1 MTLTENP
8 PTPRGLRAA
17 RVSRRQSRAV
27 VLRTVALVSLV
38 AVAFHYSLRA
48 VLRTLGADS
57 PLAYLGLVP
66 VVALVFAIALARP
79 RPDELDVHD
88 RYLDLIVGLPALF
101 VPIVA
106 MVVLPTRMSTFFWL
120 WRIDLLLL
128 PLFVVGAVALLF
140 GSRTLLRVKPA
151 IAFLLLAWP
160 VPFRLVIARWLE
172 PFAELSSAAVGLV
185 VKLIPVA
192 TQSPNQP
199 ERFSI
204 AGPAG
209 SFDLIV
215 ASQCSGANSLIG
227 FLLLAAP
234 TVWMASGS
242 RRRKWAW
249 LIAGAT
255 LIWALNVV
263 RILAIFAVG
272 KFWGEGFAV
281 DAFHP
286 YVGLLTFG
294 AGTAL
299 MVWLLPRFGLY
310 FGGGSRPHL
319 APWLVRAVPRWR
331 AALVTVG
338 VAAVVMGLLNAGLVA
353 VNPVASALGAAR
365 LVPFE
370 TAAARVEAMSARR
383 VDHFDWATRY
393 FGENSDWT
401 RYQISGISDARLGSE
416 IPVTADVVTT
426 DDASTFDDFGV
437 DACYQFHGYAVEN
450 RREVELGNG
459 QFATVMSWQ
468 DPRSPIRW
476 TSLYWYWPVNLRG
489 ETRYQRVVLMID
501 STAPG
506 RVWAPPLRDTVLA
519 QLGLKVTETL
529 DAGARRQRAT
539 EVSARDEELR
549 RFLVALGR
557 ELVAKSSPE
566 PTS

>member
-1 MTLTENP
+1 MTVLEDTGDP
-8 PTPRGLRAA
+8 LGLRTATI
-17 RVSRRQSRAV
+17 SRRQSRGAVFRTIAV
-27 VLRTVALVSLV
+27 VVLVL
-38 AVAFHYSLRA
+38 AAFHYSLRS
-48 VLRTLGADS
+48 VVRSLGADS

-66 VVALVFAIALARP
+66 LVALIFAIALARP
-79 RPDELDVHD
+79 RRDELDVHD
-88 RYLDLIVGLPALF
+88 RYLDLIVGIPALF

-128 PLFVVGAVALLF
+128 PMFVVGAVALLF

-185 VKLIPVA
+185 VKVIPVA
-192 TQSPNQP
+192 AQSPTQP

-204 AGPAG
+204 TGPEG

-227 FLLLAAP
+227 FLLLATP

-242 RRRKWAW
+242 RQRKWVW
-249 LIAGAT
+249 LAAGAV

-263 RILAIFAVG
+263 RILAIFTVG
-272 KFWGEGFAV
+272 KFWGEEFAV

-286 YVGLLTFG
+286 YVGLVTFG
-294 AGTAL
+294 VGTAL

-310 FGGGSRPHL
+310 FGGGSRVPLGPSL
-319 APWLVRAVPRWR
+319 ARAVPRWR

-353 VNPVASALGAAR
+353 VNPVASALGTAR

-393 FGENSDWT
+393 FGERSDWT
-401 RYQISGISDARLGSE
+401 RYEISGISDARLGSE

-437 DACYQFHGYAVEN
+437 DACYQFHGFAVEN
-450 RREVELGNG
+450 RREVELGKG

-489 ETRYQRVVLMID
+489 ETRYQRIVLMIN

-506 RVWAPPLRDTVLA
+506 KVWAPPLRDNVLA

-539 EVSARDEELR
+539 ELSARDDELR

-557 ELVAKSSPE
+557 ELVARSSPE
-566 PTS
+566 WTA